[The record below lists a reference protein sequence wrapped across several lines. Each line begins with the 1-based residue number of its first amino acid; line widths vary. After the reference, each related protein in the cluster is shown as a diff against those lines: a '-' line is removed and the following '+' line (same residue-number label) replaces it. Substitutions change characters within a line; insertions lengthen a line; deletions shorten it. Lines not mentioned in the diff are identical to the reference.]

1 MREILVLLAL
11 FGAYSSHAFGQHFDV
26 ASVKPSPPLDTSGG
40 RVFLGPKGGPETEDP
55 GRYSC
60 TFCDISELV
69 SQAYDVPEY
78 RLSSTGRLSRD
89 RFHIVATIPASATR
103 QEFRIMLQ
111 NLLADRFTLRT
122 HREMRDM
129 QMCRLLRSAGGP
141 KLKAHVEEAV
151 VETKPGNR
159 PPGFYYK
166 AKAKTVTDFAK
177 VLEGQLGK
185 PVVDA
190 TGLAGT
196 YDFDVWW
203 GFNDLDADGRSP
215 TESPTMLTAIRALG
229 LKLESYK
236 GTTEMVIVDHV
247 QKMPTEN

>member
-1 MREILVLLAL
+1 
-11 FGAYSSHAFGQHFDV
+11 
-26 ASVKPSPPLDTSGG
+26 
-40 RVFLGPKGGPETEDP
+40 
-55 GRYSC
+55 
-60 TFCDISELV
+60 
-69 SQAYDVPEY
+69 
-78 RLSSTGRLSRD
+78 
-89 RFHIVATIPASATR
+89 
-103 QEFRIMLQ
+103 MLQ

-215 TESPTMLTAIRALG
+215 TESPTMLTAIRTEPRRREPRLLHDGTMLAVYSG
-229 LKLESYK
+229 TRAESCSNGSGNERK
-236 GTTEMVIVDHV
+236 REE
-247 QKMPTEN
+247 PR